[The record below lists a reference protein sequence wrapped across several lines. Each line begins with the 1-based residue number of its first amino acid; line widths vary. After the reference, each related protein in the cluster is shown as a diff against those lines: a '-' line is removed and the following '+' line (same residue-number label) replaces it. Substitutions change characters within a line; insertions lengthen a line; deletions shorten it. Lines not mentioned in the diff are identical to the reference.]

1 MTDARITLVTGA
13 SRGIG
18 RALALD
24 LSARGHHVIAVA
36 RSTKALEAL
45 DDEAKAKGGGALTL
59 VPLDLR
65 DGAGI
70 DRLGEA
76 VFERFGRL
84 DGFAANAGVLGVLAP
99 VHNVEPNVWEE
110 VISLNLTANYRL
122 LRALD
127 PLLRQST
134 AARVAFVTS
143 GVATKVSAFW
153 GPYAV
158 SKAGLEMLARLYSEE
173 TEKTHIR
180 VNLFNPGP
188 VRTHMRRKAVPGED
202 PAILP
207 LPETIAAKMAEMLEA
222 SFTDHGTL
230 VDADYRK
237 LKA

>member
-24 LSARGHHVIAVA
+24 LCARGHHVIAVA
-36 RSTKALEAL
+36 RSQKALEAL
-45 DDEAKAKGGGALTL
+45 DDEIKAAGGSVTL

-76 VFERFGRL
+76 LFARFGRL

-99 VHNVEPNVWEE
+99 VHNVEPSVWEE
-110 VISLNLTANYRL
+110 VLSLNLTANYRL

-134 AARVAFVTS
+134 SGRVAFVTS
-143 GVATKVSAFW
+143 GVASKVTAFW

-158 SKAGLEMLARLYSEE
+158 SKAGLEMLARLYAEE

-180 VNLFNPGP
+180 ANLFNPGP

-207 LPETIAAKMAEMLEA
+207 MPETIAAKMADMLEPG
-222 SFTDHGTL
+222 FTAHGTL

-237 LKA
+237 VKT